1 MVRRQDV
8 DFYRWFSRKELRS
21 LCKKYSLPANRS
33 TSEYM
38 AESLAS
44 YLEKNCF
51 NSVGF
56 GIQDSP
62 GAHSR
67 VPASRKRDSFGN
79 ELNIA
84 RGGCFQGTVVREP
97 GFILG
102 DSTQT
107 QERNGGLIDSE
118 CAPSYMRRLNEKG
131 PLDPQLENTMKEV
144 DSNDRP
150 SFEFSC

>member
-8 DFYRWFSRKELRS
+8 DFYRWFSRKELPS

-33 TSEYM
+33 TLDM
-38 AESLAS
+38 AESLVS
-44 YLEKNCF
+44 YLEKNCS

-56 GIQDSP
+56 GIQDSS

-97 GFILG
+97 DFILG

-107 QERNGGLIDSE
+107 QVRFSF
-118 CAPSYMRRLNEKG
+118 
-131 PLDPQLENTMKEV
+131 LENIHMLETEARLQLLYGIEV
-144 DSNDRP
+144 ISL
-150 SFEFSC
+150 